1 MFLYTQLFNLISDTA
16 ERGTPVEKDNKD
28 KTVTGTR
35 KWVLSRQEENLL
47 NIIRSMD
54 FGEVRVVI
62 TDGKPQRIEEIRKS
76 IKL

>member
-1 MFLYTQLFNLISDTA
+1 M
-16 ERGTPVEKDNKD
+16 EKDTP
-28 KTVTGTR
+28 KTEKK

-47 NIIRSMD
+47 NVIRTMD

>member
-1 MFLYTQLFNLISDTA
+1 M
-16 ERGTPVEKDNKD
+16 PVEKDRAVTANK
-28 KTVTGTR
+28 

-62 TDGKPQRIEEIRKS
+62 TDGKPIRV
-76 IKL
+76 